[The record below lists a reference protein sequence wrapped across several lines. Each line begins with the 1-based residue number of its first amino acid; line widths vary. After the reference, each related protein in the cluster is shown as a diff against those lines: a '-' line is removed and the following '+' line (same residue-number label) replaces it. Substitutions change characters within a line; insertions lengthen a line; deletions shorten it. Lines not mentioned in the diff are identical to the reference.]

1 MKGREELV
9 AAVRRVAWGF
19 VLLHF
24 HFNLG
29 SLDILPDWGGIC
41 LILKAIPVLT
51 RHSESTGLLR
61 PFGVGLAA
69 WEGMEWCCTLV
80 GANLDLGVL
89 SIVTTIVSL
98 YFRFQLLTELVR
110 IAQRYGCPQDSRLL
124 VLRNVDAV
132 IITVLALPIPW
143 EELEPFMLLIIV
155 VAVVAAALI
164 CGALFSL
171 ARGLDNVGLGPDPQ
185 GEFH

>member
-9 AAVRRVAWGF
+9 AAVRRTAWGF

-51 RHSESTGLLR
+51 RHSQSAGLLR
-61 PFGVGLAA
+61 PFGIGLAI
-69 WEGMEWCCTLV
+69 WEGIHWICAALGIT
-80 GANLDLGVL
+80 LDLGFL
-89 SIVTTIVSL
+89 SIVSSIVSL
-98 YFRFQLLTELVR
+98 YFRFQLLTELAR
-110 IAQRYGCPQDSRLL
+110 IGECYQCPQHKKLL
-124 VLRNVDAV
+124 VLRNLDAV

-143 EELEPFMLLIIV
+143 EELEPFILLIIV

-171 ARGLDNVGLGPDPQ
+171 ARGLDNVGLGPDPE